1 MTSKVIVKYIVP
13 GDNGKVS
20 EDKII
25 EGKIGEEYYTIPPDN
40 VDNDYKLIKVYGD
53 SDGIITQEAKTIKY
67 IYKTKN
73 DAEFDETDSKEEK
86 KGKDN
91 KATVALMV
99 KTGLDINNVLRMIG
113 VGITLTVLLRAMR

>member
-53 SDGIITQEAKTIKY
+53 PDGIITQEAKTIRF

-86 KGKDN
+86 KSKDN

-99 KTGLDINNVLRMIG
+99 KTWLDINNVLRKIG
-113 VGITLTVLLRAMR
+113 VGITLTVLLEAMR